1 MVKPQVLVNGVP
13 REEFEAAQNGNSS
26 PSPPSPSPP
35 SPAPPSP
42 KPPPSSL
49 PLSSVVTPIAVSAP
63 DFNFNVVGDFN
74 PAGLGAGAVN
84 MLSVPQQQP
93 IGITTTNFDF
103 DTSASITAAAGL
115 GAGSATTGL
124 PNLGIV
130 VPTFPAETAGLGGL
144 GTPNA
149 AALGIPGIIPVGN
162 TGLGS
167 IRGSIG
173 SPNSEA
179 TDSLGGSSA
188 YTTGLPSFTVDAADF
203 SSNLGIDIPAIVF
216 LPLIP

>member
-1 MVKPQVLVNGVP
+1 VVKPQVLVNGVP

-115 GAGSATTGL
+115 GAGSATSG
-124 PNLGIV
+124 
-130 VPTFPAETAGLGGL
+130 
-144 GTPNA
+144 
-149 AALGIPGIIPVGN
+149 
-162 TGLGS
+162 
-167 IRGSIG
+167 
-173 SPNSEA
+173 
-179 TDSLGGSSA
+179 
-188 YTTGLPSFTVDAADF
+188 ADF
-203 SSNLGIDIPAIVF
+203 SSRNSRSWWIGDSQCSCFRNSGYHSRWKHGPWLHSGQHR
-216 LPLIP
+216 